1 MPNRR
6 GVVAA
11 LAVAAVAGGAV
22 AAGVFLTRGP
32 DTTPATSSATPTP
45 SQSPLGEGAGFEEV
59 SPTPTASIGPDP
71 YEGQDVAT
79 DPPVVATGEQVDVTV
94 TFTGWNSTAG
104 EVQVGGYVAG
114 VVEDG
119 GTCTLTLTKD
129 GQSVTGSR
137 PAAPDAA
144 TTACGAVVVPGDRV
158 SAGTWQAVL
167 TYSSAAHSGSSEAWD
182 VEVPQ

>member
-32 DTTPATSSATPTP
+32 DTTPATSSAVPTP

-79 DPPVVATGEQVDVTV
+79 DPPVVATGEKVSVTV
-94 TFTGWNSTAG
+94 TYAGWEPSTR
-104 EVQVGGYVAG
+104 EVEVGGYVAG
-114 VVEDG
+114 ISEDG

-129 GQSVTGSR
+129 GRSVTGTKQAS
-137 PAAPDAA
+137 ADAA
-144 TTACGAVVVPGDRV
+144 TTACGAVAVPGGQV

-167 TYSSAAHSGSSEAWD
+167 TYRSAAHSGTSEPWD